1 MEPVQ
6 KKGKFSPGSLQMH
19 EREAIDLHNIAMGY
33 APALNVMVQRTL
45 LNLLCNNFLFLQR
58 CTILSRVGFAEINWR
73 DLTVSWNQALSANA
87 TNVRQYSPRKT
98 ATLPTLRHDWILMKE
113 GLLNQWTCFCHLIL
127 FLNFLRSVFLL
138 LNLPMR
144 CHWTYPFITLLIIM
158 STSQWH
164 LEWPPVHQS

>member
-1 MEPVQ
+1 MIRMEPVQ

-73 DLTVSWNQALSANA
+73 DLTVSWIQALSANA
-87 TNVRQYSPRKT
+87 TNVRQY
-98 ATLPTLRHDWILMKE
+98 
-113 GLLNQWTCFCHLIL
+113 
-127 FLNFLRSVFLL
+127 
-138 LNLPMR
+138 
-144 CHWTYPFITLLIIM
+144 
-158 STSQWH
+158 
-164 LEWPPVHQS
+164 